1 MHVFLKLV
9 LYLRKLIVELIK
21 NVLKDIFPA
30 AKTTPEL

>member
-9 LYLRKLIVELIK
+9 FYIKKLIVELIN
-21 NVLKDIFPA
+21 NVLRHLPA